1 MDEAESTRDLILA
14 NAARLFAAR
23 GYDAVSVGELVEA
36 AGVTKPS
43 LYHWFG
49 SKRGLLD
56 ALVGERGA
64 AFLSAAD
71 AGAGTEADVPRGL
84 ELIAFA
90 LVRASRA
97 DPDFARLRL
106 ALSWAPPASEAALS
120 AHGFNSTLR
129 GTLEAWFRGAER
141 HHGNMRGRSRAF
153 ALSFLGVLDARVGLE
168 LAGEA
173 SLGDHELR
181 ELIRQFMHGIFS

>member
-1 MDEAESTRDLILA
+1 MDDTETTRGLLLA
-14 NAARLFAAR
+14 NAVRLFAER
-23 GYDAVSVGELVEA
+23 GYDAVGVAELADA

-56 ALVGERGA
+56 AIVEERGA
-64 AFLSAAD
+64 AFLGA
-71 AGAGTEADVPRGL
+71 AGAGAGAEADVPRGL

-90 LVRASRA
+90 LVRAARA

-106 ALSWAPPASEAALS
+106 ALSWAPPASEAARS
-120 AHGFNSTLR
+120 ASDFNARLR
-129 GTLEAWFRGAER
+129 EALEAWFRGAER

-153 ALSFLGVLDARVGLE
+153 ALSFLGVLDARIGLE

-173 SLGDHELR
+173 ALSEREVR
-181 ELIRQFMHGIFS
+181 ELARQFMHGIFS